1 MIVRYDYDNDVPMTL
16 APPLSQAALLPNTLL
31 ESPPMLLPA
40 EQAISPFVTDVSSD
54 GLIKLGFPE
63 VMMTSPAMFADPA
76 ASGILRMSRRL
87 SSIMADEEGDEYEVF
102 EALNIQLS
110 SSEFDDIQPI
120 SVGWSLKNFNGQ
132 EAEIQMDL
140 E

>member
-1 MIVRYDYDNDVPMTL
+1 
-16 APPLSQAALLPNTLL
+16 
-31 ESPPMLLPA
+31 
-40 EQAISPFVTDVSSD
+40 
-54 GLIKLGFPE
+54 
-63 VMMTSPAMFADPA
+63 
-76 ASGILRMSRRL
+76 
-87 SSIMADEEGDEYEVF
+87 MADEEGDEYEVF